1 MKRRAAILALL
12 CSLPALAAT
21 PEDEL
26 RSTFERFVVAQNAHD
41 TSAVSD
47 LLLDS
52 PSFLW
57 ITRGN
62 AVWGRPEALKRF
74 EALYNGTWRLEPDM
88 ASFRVVFVN
97 ATSAQIFVP
106 VAFSIG
112 PKDHTVR
119 PTPFLMNQ
127 ILTKVGDTWR
137 ISSILPIPVPVPS
150 Q

>member
-1 MKRRAAILALL
+1 MKRRAAIFFLL

-41 TSAVSD
+41 ASAVSD

-62 AVWGRPEALKRF
+62 AVWGRAEALKRF

-97 ATSAQIFVP
+97 PTSAQIFVP